1 MGFFDFLPGI
11 GQVASAIGNAA
22 STNSTNRTNM
32 RINQMNNE
40 FNAAEAEKARQFQFD
55 MWNRTNE
62 YNTSSAQRARLEEAG
77 LNPYLMMNGSSAGTA
92 QSSGSTSPA
101 SAAPPLSMQRQDFS
115 GISNSLSS
123 ALQIAN
129 QTRETNANVQSLQ
142 SQKSLYDA
150 QANSILSNVDWWKLG
165 PEYKEW
171 SQMTGLARA
180 GLQLQTD
187 RQNLRNMTWSGNLI
201 QAQRIGILLDNKS
214 KMIVNKYLDEG
225 QRLQLDLMASQY
237 YDSMASGHLKYQQA
251 RSEIARR
258 IVMSAEARG
267 MNISND
273 IAEKTAEGYIKAL
286 SAEYSASYDI
296 NSPFTEGKESYIP
309 ASVLK
314 ARMDALSSKWQF
326 DKRYWAEGLMLL
338 ELLEMLLEMLAIFEG
353 VWLLTLILIG
363 RPPWPERTSGNWTW

>member
-1 MGFFDFLPGI
+1 MGFLDFIPVVGD
-11 GQVASAIGNAA
+11 VVSSIGNIV
-22 STNSTNRTNM
+22 STNKTNKANM
-32 RINQMNNE
+32 AINQMNNE
-40 FNAAEAEKARQFQFD
+40 FNSAEAEKARQFQLD

-62 YNTSSAQRARLEEAG
+62 YNSASAQRSRLEEAG
-77 LNPYLMMNGSSAGTA
+77 LNPYLMMNGGSAGTA
-92 QSSGSTSPA
+92 QSAGSTSPA

-129 QTRETNANVQSLQ
+129 QTKETNANVQSLQ

-165 PEYKEW
+165 PEYKKW

-180 GLQLQTD
+180 GLQFQTD

-201 QAQRIGILLDNKS
+201 QAQRIGVLLDNQS
-214 KMIVNKYLDEG
+214 KTVINKYLDEG
-225 QRLQLDLMASQY
+225 QRLQLDLMAAQY

-251 RSEIARR
+251 KSEITKR
-258 IVMSAEARG
+258 IVMLAEAKG
-267 MNISND
+267 MQISND

-286 SAEYSASYDI
+286 DAEYSASYEI
-296 NSPFTEGKESYIP
+296 NSPFTEGEKSYVP

-314 ARMDALSSKWQF
+314 ARMDALNSQWQF
-326 DKRYWAEGLMLL
+326 DKRYWSEGLNALNTIGN
-338 ELLEMLLEMLAIFEG
+338 AIG
-353 VWLLTLILIG
+353 
-363 RPPWPERTSGNWTW
+363 SAGNLRKPGARNTYVYGNKTYNRY